1 MRTRPT
7 APGRRASG
15 KHGDDEPAAVDGRP
29 TVDTGYRSGD
39 EGDPLD
45 LTVR

>member
-1 MRTRPT
+1 VHEDV
-7 APGRRASG
+7 ARAI
-15 KHGDDEPAAVDGRP
+15 ALTVTFTVDGRP